1 MSSVFNY
8 APIDFDR
15 YLQQERDVEY
25 RSEYVDGKV
34 YAMAGASKTHNT
46 IAVALTATIETQL
59 REGCRVWQSD
69 MKVVIEDAG
78 KRFAYYPDLV
88 VACEEDPDDDYMCTK
103 PRLIIEVLSPSTERI
118 DFGEKLEKYTGI
130 PSLMEYALVS
140 QHVPLARV
148 LKRRGAWQEEMY
160 KAEEVFQLESVG
172 IEVAVSQIYRRVQK
186 EVGLA

>member
-8 APIDFDR
+8 VPIDFDS

-46 IAVALTATIETQL
+46 IAVALTAAIETQL

-69 MKVVIEDAG
+69 MKVVIEDEG

-88 VACEEDPDDDYMCTK
+88 VACEEDPDDDYICTK

-118 DFGEKLEKYTGI
+118 DFGEKLENI
-130 PSLMEYALVS
+130 PLSPV
-140 QHVPLARV
+140 
-148 LKRRGAWQEEMY
+148 
-160 KAEEVFQLESVG
+160 
-172 IEVAVSQIYRRVQK
+172 
-186 EVGLA
+186 